1 MVGGLGK
8 FREAFA
14 NFSDNFVIIGGTAC
28 EEILRDTE
36 MTPRATLDIDIVVI
50 VEKMT
55 HEFGEVFWDFIREGS
70 YQRGKRKNQDGSPKY
85 VLYSFDNGVPGFP
98 IKIELLARH
107 NDVFENSTYIEP
119 LPIDGDISSL
129 SSIILEEPFYNLTV
143 SNSFL
148 SEGLRYASPI
158 ALMALKSRAY
168 LNLITDKANGKEV
181 NSKDIIK
188 HRNDVI
194 KLAAITPGSEQA
206 EVGKDIID
214 TINEFTSLML
224 SSLPNQSLQDSL
236 RRTETVVRSYIE
248 SIPRHYILQ
257 K

>member
-1 MVGGLGK
+1 MVGGLVK

-28 EEILRDTE
+28 DEVLRGTE

-50 VEKMT
+50 VENMT
-55 HEFGEVFWDFIREGS
+55 RDFAVAFWDFIRRGG
-70 YQRGKRKNQDGSPKY
+70 YQPGKRKNQEGTPKY
-85 VLYSFDNGVPGFP
+85 VLYSFDNGLAGFP
-98 IKIELLARH
+98 VKIELLARH
-107 NDVFENSTYIEP
+107 NEVFENAAHIEP
-119 LPIDGDISSL
+119 LPIDGIVSSL

-181 NSKDIIK
+181 NSKDISK

-214 TINEFTSLML
+214 TMKEFTSLML
-224 SSLPNQSLQDSL
+224 ASLPNQSLQDSF
-236 RRTETVVRSYIE
+236 RRNDSVLKSYIE
-248 SIPRHYILQ
+248 SILEHYILRQ
-257 K
+257 